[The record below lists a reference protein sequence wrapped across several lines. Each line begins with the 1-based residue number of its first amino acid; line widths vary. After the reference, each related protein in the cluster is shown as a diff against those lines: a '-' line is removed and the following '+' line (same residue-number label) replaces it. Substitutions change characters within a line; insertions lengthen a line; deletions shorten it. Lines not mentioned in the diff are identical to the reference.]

1 MYLEEKELN
10 NLNKLILDAQQKIDR
25 ISKDYEEDEN
35 AIYLS
40 SEEEQDAIYSVYG
53 EMEQNVCNKLDDIDT
68 SFVMDCLWA
77 SVMRDDDC
85 PAISKEELDDIQEVD
100 SSLIASEIVKLWA
113 VRQNKYMWRTAI
125 Q

>member
-10 NLNKLILDAQQKIDR
+10 NLNKIILETIQKIDK
-25 ISKDYEEDEN
+25 ISKEYEEDEN
-35 AIYLS
+35 AIYFS
-40 SEEEQDAIYSVYG
+40 SAEEQDAIYSAYG
-53 EMEQNVCNKLDDIDT
+53 EMEQAICKKLEGIDT

-85 PAISKEELDDIQEVD
+85 PAISKEELDDIQETD
-100 SSLIASEIVKLWA
+100 SSLIASEIVRLWDC
-113 VRQNKYMWRTAI
+113 RLNKYMWRTAI